1 VAHETGH
8 CIEERDVPVSKVATF
23 VDDAFLLLLLTISI
37 PFAFLIV
44 GTPLALV
51 IRLVLEILRKVF

>member
-1 VAHETGH
+1 MSE
-8 CIEERDVPVSKVATF
+8 VATF
-23 VDDAFLLLLLTISI
+23 VDDAVLLLLLTISI

-51 IRLVLEILRKVF
+51 IRFVLEILRALF